1 MKCLSCGNS
10 TDSIFTACPRCG
22 AKHIR
27 AYSISVFVDESKFRK
42 LCVRNRWAFAFKDY
56 CTALEMVQGDCN
68 FGDITK
74 LSEYISNKIGSDHGY
89 LGTPHSIFTDILNY
103 ACRFCVEESHSL
115 DHLDPLKKPT
125 RFESIKNIF
134 RRRKQ

>member
-1 MKCLSCGNS
+1 MECLSCGNS

-27 AYSISVFVDESKFRK
+27 AYSIIVSVNESKFRK
-42 LCVRNRWAFAFKDY
+42 LCAQNKWAFSLKDY
-56 CTALEMVQGDCN
+56 CEALEMVQGDCN

-74 LSEYISNKIGSDHGY
+74 LSEYISSKVGSGHGI
-89 LGTPHSIFTDILNY
+89 LGTPQFVFTDILNY
-103 ACRFCVEESHSL
+103 ACHFRVEESHSL
-115 DHLDPLKKPT
+115 DHLDPPKKTT